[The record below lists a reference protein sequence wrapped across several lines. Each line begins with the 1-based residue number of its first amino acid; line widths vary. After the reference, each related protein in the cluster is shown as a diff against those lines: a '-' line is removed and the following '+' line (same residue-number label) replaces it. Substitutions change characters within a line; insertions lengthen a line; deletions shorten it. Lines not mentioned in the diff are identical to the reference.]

1 MSEYYDD
8 SIYEAVGTGETAQ
21 EETHR
26 DIPADMP
33 PVDQPK
39 KPHKKNG
46 GKKGVALALVCAL
59 LGGGMGVGGGF
70 LGASLARGGPAPDRR
85 LRRRCV
91 HRHAGSPGNQRAADP
106 ADRLLQGA
114 YRR

>member
-8 SIYEAVGTGETAQ
+8 SIYETVGTGEAAQ

-39 KPHKKNG
+39 KPHKKSG

-59 LGGGMGVGGGF
+59 LGGGMGIGGVKMKPE
-70 LGASLARGGPAPDRR
+70 PA
-85 LRRRCV
+85 
-91 HRHAGSPGNQRAADP
+91 AADWVCWP
-106 ADRLLQGA
+106 QKLVVTAEVTMPTVELTLA
-114 YRR
+114 A